1 MSAPSS
7 TPLLRADNL
16 TKRFHQVVAND
27 AVSFDVMPG
36 EIHCLLGENGAGKS
50 TLAECLYGFL
60 RPDSGRIYF
69 EEQLVHVSSPAEA
82 INLGIGMVHQHFVLV
97 NNLSVLEN
105 VIVGTDSA
113 GVVLD
118 LRQAEEKLSE
128 LCRKYRLDLDLKAQ
142 IWQLPVGQQQWVEIL
157 KALYLD
163 AKLLILDEPTAV
175 LTPQESQLLF
185 ATLRQMTAE
194 GISVVLITHKFN
206 EVMQSDRVTILRK
219 GKKVDTV
226 DTKATSKQKLTSMM
240 VGREVSLTIDKPAA
254 DFGDAVL
261 EVSGLSARDDRGH
274 AALRDVTFS
283 VRQGEIL
290 GIAGVAGNGQKELF
304 ETIIGVRDS
313 SAGTIRLGGTD
324 VTHSDP
330 QMMLANGVGHI
341 PDDRF
346 AAGLIGEFTIAEN
359 LVLGSHRDARFA
371 ARSFLNFDAIASF
384 GKQSIDDFE
393 IVAPSHQTVVD
404 TLSGGNAQKV
414 IVAREFEQSTKCILA
429 NQPSRGLD
437 VGVIQ
442 YVHERLLE
450 KRSAGFGILLASEEL
465 EELFNLADR
474 IAVMFKGEI
483 RSILPVGETNIEEV
497 GLLMAGHEAGRKEQV
512 H

>member
-128 LCRKYRLDLDLKAQ
+128 LCRKYNLDLDLKAQ

-254 DFGDAVL
+254 DFGDPVL

-274 AALRDVTFS
+274 AALRDVSFS

-313 SAGTIRLGGTD
+313 S
-324 VTHSDP
+324 
-330 QMMLANGVGHI
+330 
-341 PDDRF
+341 
-346 AAGLIGEFTIAEN
+346 
-359 LVLGSHRDARFA
+359 
-371 ARSFLNFDAIASF
+371 
-384 GKQSIDDFE
+384 
-393 IVAPSHQTVVD
+393 
-404 TLSGGNAQKV
+404 
-414 IVAREFEQSTKCILA
+414 
-429 NQPSRGLD
+429 
-437 VGVIQ
+437 
-442 YVHERLLE
+442 
-450 KRSAGFGILLASEEL
+450 
-465 EELFNLADR
+465 
-474 IAVMFKGEI
+474 
-483 RSILPVGETNIEEV
+483 LP
-497 GLLMAGHEAGRKEQV
+497 
-512 H
+512 

>member
-7 TPLLRADNL
+7 APLLRAQNI

-27 AVSFDVMPG
+27 AVSFDVLPG

-60 RPDSGRIYF
+60 RPDAGRIYF
-69 EEQLVHVSSPAEA
+69 EDQPVDVRSPAEA
-82 INLGIGMVHQHFVLV
+82 IELGIGMVHQHFVLV

-113 GVVLD
+113 GFVLD
-118 LRQAEEKLSE
+118 LRQAEKKLSE
-128 LCRKYRLDLDLKAQ
+128 LCDKYKLDLDLNAQ

-175 LTPQESQLLF
+175 LTPQESQVLF
-185 ATLRQMTAE
+185 ATLRQMTDE
-194 GISVVLITHKFN
+194 GISVILITHKFN

-219 GKKVDTV
+219 GKRVDTV
-226 DTKATSKQKLTSMM
+226 ETQSTSKEQLTSMM
-240 VGREVSLTIDKPAA
+240 VGREISLTVDKPDAE
-254 DFGDAVL
+254 FGDAVL
-261 EVSGLSARDDRGH
+261 EVDGLSARDDR
-274 AALRDVTFS
+274 AQPALRDVSFA

-304 ETIIGVRDS
+304 ETIIGVRPAT
-313 SAGTIRLGGTD
+313 AGSIRLGGED
-324 VTHSDP
+324 VTNSDP
-330 QMMLANGVGHI
+330 QTMLARGVGHI

-359 LVLGSHRDARFA
+359 LVLGSQREQRFA
-371 ARSFLNFDAIASF
+371 TRSFLNFDTIATF
-384 GKQSIDDFE
+384 GKQSIADFE

-442 YVHERLLE
+442 YVHHRLLE

-483 RSILPVGETNIEEV
+483 RSIVPVGETTVEEI
-497 GLLMAGHEAGRKEQV
+497 GLLMAGHEAGRQEQV

>member
-1 MSAPSS
+1 MPESS
-7 TPLLRADNL
+7 RTPILKAENV

-60 RPDSGRIYF
+60 RPDSGRIFF
-69 EEQLVHVSSPAEA
+69 EDKPVDVNSPAEA
-82 INLGIGMVHQHFVLV
+82 IKLGIGMVHQHFVLV

-113 GVVLD
+113 GFVLD
-118 LRQAEEKLSE
+118 LRQAEEKLSA
-128 LCRKYRLDLDLKAQ
+128 LCHRYNLELDLKAQ

-175 LTPQESQLLF
+175 LTPQESQALF

-194 GISVVLITHKFN
+194 GISVILITHKFN

-226 DTKATSKQKLTSMM
+226 DTNSTSKQELTSMM
-240 VGREVSLTIDKPAA
+240 VGREISLTVDKPAA
-254 DFGDAVL
+254 DFGETVL
-261 EVSGLSARDDRGH
+261 EVEGLSALDDRAH
-274 AALRDVTFS
+274 MALRNVSFS
-283 VRQGEIL
+283 VRRGEIL
-290 GIAGVAGNGQKELF
+290 GIAGVAGNGQKELL
-304 ETIIGVRDS
+304 ETIIGVRPS
-313 SAGTIRLGGTD
+313 TSGSIRLSGED
-324 VTHSDP
+324 VTDSDP
-330 QMMLANGVGHI
+330 QAMLANGVGHI
-341 PDDRF
+341 PDDRL
-346 AAGLIGEFTIAEN
+346 AAGLIGSFTIAEN
-359 LVLGSHRDARFA
+359 LVLGSHRDPRFSA
-371 ARSFLNFDAIASF
+371 HSFLNFEGIASF
-384 GKQSIDDFE
+384 GKQSIADFE
-393 IVAPSHQTVVD
+393 IVAPSHQTIVD

-414 IVAREFEQSTKCILA
+414 IVAREFEQSTTCILA

-442 YVHERLLE
+442 YMHRRLLE
-450 KRSAGFGILLASEEL
+450 KRSDGFGILLASEEL

-483 RSILPVGETNIEEV
+483 RSILPVGDTNIEEV
-497 GLLMAGHEAGRKEQV
+497 GLLMAGHEASGTAPV

>member
-1 MSAPSS
+1 MSAS
-7 TPLLRADNL
+7 TSAPLLMAEGI
-16 TKRFHQVVAND
+16 TKRFHQVIAND
-27 AVSFDVMPG
+27 AVSFDVLPG

-60 RPDSGRIYF
+60 RPDTGRIYF
-69 EEQLVHVSSPAEA
+69 DGQLVDVNSPAEA
-82 INLGIGMVHQHFVLV
+82 IKLGIGIVHQHFVLV

-113 GVVLD
+113 GFVLD
-118 LRQAEEKLSE
+118 LRQAEKKLYE
-128 LCRKYRLDLDLKAQ
+128 LCGKYDLNLDLEAQ

-175 LTPQESQLLF
+175 LTPQESQILF
-185 ATLRQMTAE
+185 ATLRQMTVE
-194 GISVVLITHKFN
+194 GISVILITHKFN

-219 GKKVDTV
+219 SKKVDTV
-226 DTKATSKQKLTSMM
+226 DTKSTSKQKLTSMM
-240 VGREVSLTIDKPAA
+240 VGREISLTVDKPDAE
-254 DFGDAVL
+254 FGDVVL
-261 EVSGLSARDDRGH
+261 EVDGLSARDDRTH
-274 AALRDVTFS
+274 TALRTVSFS

-313 SAGTIRLGGTD
+313 TAGSIWLAGEE
-324 VTHSDP
+324 VTHSNP
-330 QMMLANGVGHI
+330 QQMLANGVGHI

-346 AAGLIGEFTIAEN
+346 AAGLIGEFTVAEN
-359 LVLGSHRDARFA
+359 LVLGSHRGQRFA
-371 ARSFLNFDAIASF
+371 TRSFLNFDAIAAF

-442 YVHERLLE
+442 YMHRRLLE

-465 EELFNLADR
+465 EELFSLADR

-483 RSILPVGETNIEEV
+483 RSILPVGETTVEEV
-497 GLLMAGHEAGRKEQV
+497 GLLMAGHEAGNRE
-512 H
+512 